1 MAYCPECLAEYSE
14 GSPECI
20 DCHVPLKP
28 GAPPLETAGIPPEPN
43 LELVTVHTF
52 SGATGALDAELAKN
66 VLETQ
71 GITCVLPG
79 EGHAEILPGVD
90 IVQLMVR
97 KSDVARAKEVLESY
111 FDNPPAL
118 SSEPEPVPGE

>member
-20 DCHVPLKP
+20 DCHVPLKA
-28 GAPPLETAGIPPEPN
+28 GAPPPEPAGAPPEPN

-90 IVQLMVR
+90 IVQLKVR
-97 KSDVARAKEVLESY
+97 KSDAERAKEVLESY
-111 FDNPPAL
+111 FDNPPEIV
-118 SSEPEPVPGE
+118 SEPEPVPGE